1 MDRVVTRE
9 LIVALMLTGALFA
22 QSQSGDS
29 LGDVARANR
38 AKQQAQDGSG
48 STPKVITNQDLPVD
62 SPDTAEKDPAT
73 TKPAVPGGKKAD
85 RLADQ
90 RQSNRLI
97 AEQRVSEQWKA
108 RIQEQENQIAD
119 LQVRIDRVNAS
130 IRNAVGTA
138 DYDTPASRTHAIQL
152 ERLANLQQ
160 QIDQQKRKLEQMQ
173 DAARRAGAG
182 Q

>member
-1 MDRVVTRE
+1 MDRVVSKGW
-9 LIVALMLTGALFA
+9 IVALMLTAGLFA

-38 AKQQAQDGSG
+38 AKQQAQDGTG
-48 STPKVITNQDLPVD
+48 AAPKVITNQDLPVD
-62 SPDTAEKDPAT
+62 SSASSEEDPA
-73 TKPAVPGGKKAD
+73 PAKRTVPSAKKTD
-85 RLADQ
+85 RNADQ
-90 RQSNRLI
+90 RQNNRLI

-119 LQVRIDRVNAS
+119 LQVRVDRVNAS

-160 QIDQQKRKLEQMQ
+160 QLDQQKRKLEQMQ

>member
-1 MDRVVTRE
+1 MDRVVSKGW
-9 LIVALMLTGALFA
+9 IVALMLTGAVFA

-38 AKQQAQDGSG
+38 AKQQVQEGTGGS
-48 STPKVITNQDLPVD
+48 SKVITNQDLPVD
-62 SPDTAEKDPAT
+62 SAASPEKDPAT
-73 TKPAVPGGKKAD
+73 TKPSVPGVKKTD
-85 RLADQ
+85 RAAEQ

-160 QIDQQKRKLEQMQ
+160 QLDQQKRKLEQMQ